1 LHHSTPLYFLLPLS
15 SSKFNAVSLQ
25 ERRPKKEKRRSD
37 EFELFRSIFNLSI
50 GKDNL
55 TEQWLLNICYL
66 HKKVEYTYLLSAY
79 KGWI

>member
-15 SSKFNAVSLQ
+15 SSKFDAVSLQ
-25 ERRPKKEKRRSD
+25 ERPPKKVKRRSD

-55 TEQWLLNICYL
+55 TE
-66 HKKVEYTYLLSAY
+66 
-79 KGWI
+79 